1 MNSAISHLPTPDFD
15 AIRAMT
21 AEEASNPVVDILRT
35 MEAADE
41 RIEFLT
47 RQVYALRGAAMKI
60 ARDKCIYECFWDEEV
75 GQVFRSL
82 DRWNKVTFPKSWRYN
97 QEALATILKL
107 PDVPMEALVNM
118 PRCNIM
124 ALTQVSS
131 NVRTIP
137 AVLEA
142 GQTLSED
149 AFAAKLTKDHG
160 QALERPVTLKLTYPA
175 GDMAEV
181 KKYLAWVAGKAD
193 LDPEDYA
200 GSLLYLAVNE
210 NAEHSSDWKAWSATY
225 HENRENAE

>member
-1 MNSAISHLPTPDFD
+1 MDNAILHQIPTPDFD

-21 AEEASNPVVDILRT
+21 AEDAANPVLDILRT
-35 MEAADE
+35 MEAADD
-41 RIEFLT
+41 RIESLT

-60 ARDKCIYECFWDEEV
+60 AQDKCIYECFWDEEF
-75 GQVFRSL
+75 GQPFRSL
-82 DRWNKVTFPKSWRYN
+82 DRWNKATFKAWRYN
-97 QEALATILKL
+97 LEALETILKL

-118 PRCNIM
+118 PRCNIR
-124 ALTQVSS
+124 ALTHVSS
-131 NVRTIP
+131 NVRTLP

-142 GQTLSED
+142 GQTLSEG
-149 AFAAKLTKDHG
+149 AFADKLSKDHG
-160 QALERPVTLKLTYPA
+160 QCLERAQTLKFTYPA

-210 NAEHSSDWKAWSATY
+210 NAEHD
-225 HENRENAE
+225 

>member
-1 MNSAISHLPTPDFD
+1 MNSGVAYPMTSAISHQIPTPDFD

-21 AEEASNPVVDILRT
+21 DEDASKPVVDILRT

-41 RIEFLT
+41 RIECLT

-60 ARDKCIYECFWDEEV
+60 ALDKQIYKHMIDEEV
-75 GQVFRSL
+75 GQPFRSL
-82 DRWNKVTFPKSWRYN
+82 DHWNKTLFPKSWRYN

-107 PDVPMEALVNM
+107 PDVPVEALVNM

-124 ALTQVSS
+124 ALTHVSS

-142 GQTLSED
+142 GKTLSED

-160 QALERPVTLKLTYPA
+160 QALEKPFTLKFTYPA

-210 NAEHSSDWKAWSATY
+210 NQEHEAD
-225 HENRENAE
+225 EV